1 MLDVCIREVLNMKR
15 VRVRYA
21 PSPTGFLHIGNAR
34 TALFDYLIAKHY
46 GGDFVLRIEDT
57 DIERNVEGGEES
69 QTYFLHWLGITPDE
83 SPANPNPKYA
93 PYRQMERLDIYTEYA
108 NKLIEEGHAYRCYC
122 TSEELEEDYQRQK
135 AAGYASTRYNEKCY
149 HLDEATKKQ
158 YQEEGRPFSVRLHVP
173 EGKTY
178 TFDDMV
184 RGEITF
190 ESKDIGDWVIVKSNG
205 IPTYNFAVV
214 IDDHLMEISHVFRG
228 EEHISNTPKQMML
241 FEMFGWEIP
250 RFGHMTLIVNETGKK
265 LSKRDNSIMQY
276 ISQYKDQGYLPEA
289 MFNFMALLGWS
300 PKGEK
305 ELFTHDELIAEFSEE
320 RLSKA
325 PSMFDVT
332 KLTWMNH
339 QYLKSLDDAK
349 WLGFIK
355 EFVDEKFGLND
366 REEAWVDTLL
376 LLYKEQCQYGMEINE
391 LISQFFVEPVLGDNE
406 KDVLSWETT
415 QAVASSFLKHLPQD
429 WTVEN
434 LKEAFNTVKTETGLK
449 GKPLFMGLRV
459 SATHQSHGPDLMS
472 TLYLSGHDVVKKR
485 LEDYVL

>member
-1 MLDVCIREVLNMKR
+1 MERHLERGIKMKK

-69 QTYFLHWLGITPDE
+69 QLYYLNWLGIIPDE
-83 SPANPNPKYA
+83 SPDKPNEAYA
-93 PYRQMERLDIYTEYA
+93 PYRQMERLDIY
-108 NKLIEEGHAYRCYC
+108 NKYVEKLLESGDAYKCYC
-122 TSEELEEDYQRQK
+122 TPEELEEDYNRQK
-135 AAGYASTRYNEKCY
+135 EAGYASTRYNQKCLHLSHDEKCKY
-149 HLDEATKKQ
+149 E
-158 YQEEGRPFSVRLHVP
+158 EEGRAYSVRLRVP
-173 EGKTY
+173 ENKVY

-184 RGEITF
+184 RGTITF

-241 FEMFGWEIP
+241 FEMFGWDVP
-250 RFGHMTLIVNETGKK
+250 KFGHMTLIVNENGKK

-289 MFNFMALLGWS
+289 MFNFMTLLGWS
-300 PKGEK
+300 PKGEQ
-305 ELFTHDELIAEFSEE
+305 ELFTKEELIAEFDET

-339 QYLKSLDDAK
+339 QYLKAKEDSEWLD
-349 WLGFIK
+349 
-355 EFVDEKFGLND
+355 FVRPFV
-366 REEAWVDTLL
+366 EEAYDLSTRDNAWVEMCM
-376 LLYKEQCQYGMEINE
+376 LLYKEQLQYGAEIVE
-391 LISQFFVEPVLGDNE
+391 LVKPFFEEPELTDAEREVLE
-406 KDVLSWETT
+406 WETT
-415 QAVASSFLKHLPQD
+415 PVVAKAFLSCLPTE

-434 LKEAFNTVKTETGLK
+434 LKEAFNEAKKLSELK

-459 SATHQSHGPDLMS
+459 SATHQTHGPDLMS
-472 TLYLSGHDVVKKR
+472 ALYLTGYETVKQR
-485 LEDYVL
+485 LEDYVK